1 MANSCFIPHI
11 FHIGCW
17 KYHHNFMD
25 HSVENKV
32 SFFYHSTKFYKKYIS
47 LIKKTIYLLGNEISE
62 CSKWDLPGWINIFGA
77 MVNAKRPFTRWD
89 KVLCFFVKS
98 FSRKFREIDY
108 TKKVMFFLSK
118 NIFSINY
125 DYCLFSPNAL
135 LNLWK
140 ESNVEVVLVWIPN
153 VFLKK
158 MTRRPKKKIKKY
170 FCIFLK
176 NHTPMKYI
184 KSLFESK
191 KKETINTDISGLYTS
206 LYLSLYRSRYSFF
219 VAIKNQRNI
228 FIYDE
233 KK

>member
-1 MANSCFIPHI
+1 MF
-11 FHIGCW
+11 
-17 KYHHNFMD
+17 
-25 HSVENKV
+25 
-32 SFFYHSTKFYKKYIS
+32 
-47 LIKKTIYLLGNEISE
+47 
-62 CSKWDLPGWINIFGA
+62 
-77 MVNAKRPFTRWD
+77 
-89 KVLCFFVKS
+89 
-98 FSRKFREIDY
+98 FREIIF
-108 TKKVMFFLSK
+108 TKISWNWLHEKIMFFLSK

-170 FCIFLK
+170 FCIFSK
-176 NHTPMKYI
+176 NHSPMKYI

-191 KKETINTDISGLYTS
+191 KITINNDISGLYTS

-228 FIYDE
+228 FYIWWKKVE
-233 KK
+233 KPKN

>member
-11 FHIGCW
+11 FHTGCW

-47 LIKKTIYLLGNEISE
+47 LFKKTIYLLGNEISE

-77 MVNAKRPFTRWD
+77 MANAKRRFTRWD
-89 KVLCFFVKS
+89 KVLFFSFVKLI
-98 FSRKFREIDY
+98 SR
-108 TKKVMFFLSK
+108 TKL
-118 NIFSINY
+118 INY
-125 DYCLFSPNAL
+125 DYCFFSPNAL

-176 NHTPMKYI
+176 NHTYEIYKISSWFQKKTYKQQYFRLI
-184 KSLFESK
+184 YKS
-191 KKETINTDISGLYTS
+191 
-206 LYLSLYRSRYSFF
+206 
-219 VAIKNQRNI
+219 I
-228 FIYDE
+228 FIFI
-233 KK
+233 